1 MWTANSF
8 TSDQY
13 AQVTLTSTQLTA
25 TQWIGPSVRAQNSGL
40 NGYVAI
46 YFWNN
51 GSPLIEL
58 FLRNG
63 GGWTQL
69 GSAYSV
75 SPLAAGAVL
84 GLQAAGSSL
93 SVMLNGTT
101 VITAADATYTG
112 GAPGLMTNGAGR
124 AAAWAGGSGAAP
136 AGPATYSVGGTASGL
151 SGSAV
156 LQDNGGDNLTVTA
169 NGTFTFATKLAA
181 GAAYNV
187 TVATSPAGQTCTV
200 ANGTGTIGSA
210 NVTGVTVTCAAS
222 GAASASDNF
231 TRADGSL
238 GANWTATSDGGLTI
252 SSNQAVGAAS
262 GNSGDMWT
270 ASSFTSDQYAQV
282 TLTSTQLTGTKWIG
296 PAVRAQ
302 NSGKN
307 GYVGI
312 YFWNN
317 GSPLIELFRRTN
329 GSGWTQLGS
338 AYSVSP

>member
-112 GAPGLMTNGAGR
+112 GAPGLMTNGAGP
-124 AAAWAGGSGAAP
+124 AAGLSGSAVLQDNGGDNLTVTANGTFTFATKLAAGAAYNVTVATSP
-136 AGPATYSVGGTASGL
+136 AGQTCTVANGTGTIGSANVTGVTVTCTNTSAPTYSVGGTASGL

-210 NVTGVTVTCAAS
+210 NVTGVTVTCTNTSAPTYSVGGTAS
-222 GAASASDNF
+222 GLS
-231 TRADGSL
+231 
-238 GANWTATSDGGLTI
+238 
-252 SSNQAVGAAS
+252 
-262 GNSGDMWT
+262 
-270 ASSFTSDQYAQV
+270 
-282 TLTSTQLTGTKWIG
+282 
-296 PAVRAQ
+296 
-302 NSGKN
+302 
-307 GYVGI
+307 
-312 YFWNN
+312 
-317 GSPLIELFRRTN
+317 
-329 GSGWTQLGS
+329 GS
-338 AYSVSP
+338 AVLQDNGGDNLTVTANGTFTF